1 MSTWVIVPVK
11 PLRRAKSRLADI
23 LTPEQRRLLAERM
36 LRHVLQ
42 VLKTVPQVLGTLVI
56 SRDSEAL
63 AIAREYGMRTVQE
76 AGAPELNAALGRATQ
91 VVAGWGGDSV
101 LVLPADLPL
110 LEAND
115 LAAMIDAGAGSPVV
129 VIATDGQ
136 RDGTNALFM
145 RPPGVIPYAYGEG
158 SFARHC
164 VLAQQAGIPLQEH
177 HSGSLELD
185 IDVAS
190 DLQQYYRIIEELP
203 SLVGEGDIHE

>member
-1 MSTWVIVPVK
+1 MSTWAIVPVK

-42 VLKTVPQVLGTLVI
+42 ALKTVPQVLGTLVI

-110 LEAND
+110 LEASD
-115 LAAMIDAGAGSPVV
+115 LAAMIDAGADSPVV

-145 RPPGVIPYAYGEG
+145 RPPGVISYAYGEG

-164 VLAQQAGIPLQEH
+164 VLAQQAGIPLQEY

-185 IDVAS
+185 IDVAG
-190 DLQQYYRIIEELP
+190 DLRQYYRLIEELP
-203 SLVGEGDIHE
+203 SLVGEEDMHE